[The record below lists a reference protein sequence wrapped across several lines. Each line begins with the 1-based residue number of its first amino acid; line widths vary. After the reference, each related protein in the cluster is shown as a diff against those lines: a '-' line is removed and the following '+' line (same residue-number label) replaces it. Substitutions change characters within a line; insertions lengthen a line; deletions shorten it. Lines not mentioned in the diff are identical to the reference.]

1 MAQGRG
7 EGGFNKNKNLMCTM
21 KHFLTGAALLGSLVF
36 FTNCK
41 DDDDGSPDATGAVQF
56 EITDGPIDDANIT
69 GAFVTI
75 SAIEVDGETLN
86 LASNQTIDLM
96 AYQSGQTKILG
107 TMDLETDTYNEVK
120 LVLDC
125 GADTSGNSPGCY
137 VLTKDGTKHNL
148 LVGSNSTLDLE
159 VETGSFEVMDSATTQ
174 VVLDFDLRKAI
185 RYQDNPQND
194 DSFDFVTEDELE
206 DAVRIVSKANA
217 GKIEGSVADNLGVA
231 GDRIVVF
238 AYEKGAFDKTEEIKG
253 QGASEIQFKN
263 AVAST
268 SADAQGD
275 FTLAFLEEGDYE
287 IHAFAYEDSNSD
299 GEMELLGELSLD
311 LVGSTG
317 LDLNDINIGG
327 NGTVTVTLLVTGLL
341 P

>member
-1 MAQGRG
+1 
-7 EGGFNKNKNLMCTM
+7 
-21 KHFLTGAALLGSLVF
+21 
-36 FTNCK
+36 
-41 DDDDGSPDATGAVQF
+41 
-56 EITDGPIDDANIT
+56 
-69 GAFVTI
+69 
-75 SAIEVDGETLN
+75 
-86 LASNQTIDLM
+86 
-96 AYQSGQTKILG
+96 
-107 TMDLETDTYNEVK
+107 
-120 LVLDC
+120 
-125 GADTSGNSPGCY
+125 
-137 VLTKDGTKHNL
+137 
-148 LVGSNSTLDLE
+148 
-159 VETGSFEVMDSATTQ
+159 
-174 VVLDFDLRKAI
+174 
-185 RYQDNPQND
+185 
-194 DSFDFVTEDELE
+194 
-206 DAVRIVSKANA
+206 
-217 GKIEGSVADNLGVA
+217 VA